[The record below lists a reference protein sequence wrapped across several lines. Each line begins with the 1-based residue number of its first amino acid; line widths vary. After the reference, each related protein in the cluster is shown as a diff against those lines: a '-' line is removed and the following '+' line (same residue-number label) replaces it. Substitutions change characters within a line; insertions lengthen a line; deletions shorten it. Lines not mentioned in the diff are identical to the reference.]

1 MAACVSLAICSSCSD
16 EEVMND
22 SGQSDKLSFGVS
34 ISDKWETAP
43 GTRSTAGETP
53 ERSAFKFDGSDMW
66 LIATSE
72 EGMDSTLFT
81 KPGKAQT
88 RAAEVTNTDFY
99 DSFGVYAY
107 VYEGDDWAS
116 GQNVKPYFTAEKVT
130 KSNDNL
136 WTTSPTRFWPGGQY
150 RMQFFAYAPYEI
162 TQNVNVNDDNTPV
175 LTYTVPDGVKD
186 QKDLIVAA
194 ADVQGNHNS
203 SLPLKFRHILTAV
216 KVKAA
221 EGVSGTITKVALTGI
236 KNTGNYTFGGT
247 EWSGVDGSV
256 SFVQELNPGK
266 ELDGSEE
273 TFVVDVD
280 NTFMMIPQVLAENA
294 ELQVTITDNGTEQT
308 LHGKLSGKTNWNIG
322 CTVIYKISKTGTE
335 YVLET
340 FGPFATQNPTSNTTV
355 TNNFTPSLK
364 STGSF
369 QVNSYKLDNNGVIE
383 PVKWYVQYFD
393 DESQTWKKFD
403 NTRVSSMGI
412 KDDDYANYYTNNSIP
427 WFAIKSQ
434 NGTGGNSKEKMSVRI
449 QNRNEDYEWDKS
461 GIKDLNAEWLND
473 NIELGT
479 TTTPYDLSTHSF
491 YDDNTTTT
499 NVNTANCY
507 VIRHRGTY
515 MLPLIY
521 GNAIKD
527 GVENKAAYENIT
539 EINSPFI
546 ENAETAELVWQD
558 EPNLITEV
566 KLSTATNTIARK
578 QVKYLVFSTTNN
590 KNLIKQGNA
599 IVAVKKGEEI
609 LWSWHIWITNDPA
622 VAWFVEIE
630 NNEGNHYNLSSLN
643 LGVCNAKRIE
653 WGKREVKIRV
663 VQDEEGGRNK
673 EILFSQTPM
682 AVNAEFNYT
691 FYQWGRKDPII
702 GFNAPWKDIVGAK
715 NKTKYNIDNNIIE
728 SLVESDGNTQ
738 EFARKNPNIFID
750 DWSADKTTY
759 WSQTK
764 TVYDPCPVGMRV
776 PEVATFSG
784 LTYNSG
790 SQNAFTSAGETA
802 VIDNRTGNVN
812 TASLYYGQVRNDEHG
827 YRIYCE
833 KMNGINGWNSNSSTY
848 FLPVYAI
855 RDPKKLNLNSNSSPN
870 YGFMTH
876 HTYYFFTNRKYINIH
891 PYTIDRSGSAATGYY
906 GGTVRPV
913 KDN

>member
-16 EEVMND
+16 EEVMKG

-53 ERSAFKFDGSDMW
+53 ERSAFKFDGSDLW

-136 WTTSPTRFWPGGQY
+136 WTTSPTKFWPGGQY
-150 RMQFFAYAPYEI
+150 RMQFFACAPHDI
-162 TQNVNVNDDNTPV
+162 TQKVTVNDNTPE
-175 LTYTVPDGVKD
+175 LAYTVPDGVKD
-186 QKDLIVAA
+186 QKDLIVATA
-194 ADVQGNHNS
+194 NVQGNHNS
-203 SLPLKFRHILTAV
+203 SVALKFQHILTAV

-221 EGVSGTITKVALTGI
+221 EGVSGTITKVALKGI
-236 KNTGNYTFGGT
+236 KYEGTHVLGTSNWNVNETTTKGFELSCQVTLDPTIEGGT
-247 EWSGVDGSV
+247 FIVD
-256 SFVQELNPGK
+256 N
-266 ELDGSEE
+266 
-273 TFVVDVD
+273 D

-294 ELQVTITDNGTEQT
+294 ELEITFSDGTVLT
-308 LHGKLSGKTNWNIG
+308 GSLSGKTDWEIG
-322 CTVIYKISKTGTE
+322 HTVIYKISKTGTE
-335 YVLET
+335 YILET
-340 FGPFATQNPTSNTTV
+340 FGPFAGASDIV
-355 TNNFTPSLK
+355 TNDFTPSLQT
-364 STGSF
+364 TGYF
-369 QVNSYKLDNNGVIE
+369 HVKSYKYNNGVIE
-383 PVKWYVQYFD
+383 PVKWHVEYFD
-393 DESQTWKKFD
+393 DESQGWKKFD
-403 NTRVSSMGI
+403 NTRVSSIGDI
-412 KDDDYANYYTNNSIP
+412 DKYPYDSYYTDNSIP
-427 WFAIKSQ
+427 WFAIKSKT
-434 NGTGGNSKEKMSVRI
+434 GTGGNSKDKIPVRI
-449 QNRNEDYEWDKS
+449 QNRNENYEWDKS
-461 GIKDLNAEWLND
+461 DITETDLNELWLGD
-473 NIELGT
+473 DIELGKI
-479 TTTPYDLSTHSF
+479 TPYDLSTRSF
-491 YDDNTTTT
+491 YDDNIT

-507 VIRHRGTY
+507 VIKHRGTY

-527 GVENKAAYENIT
+527 GADNKVAYEGID

-546 ENAETAELVWQD
+546 EDAETAELVWQD
-558 EPNLITEV
+558 EPSLITDVE
-566 KLSTATNTIARK
+566 LSTDTKPIAGK
-578 QVKYLVFSTTNN
+578 QVKYLVFSTTKD

-599 IVAVKKGEEI
+599 VVAVKKGEEI
-609 LWSWHIWITNDPA
+609 LWSWHIWITNDEA
-622 VAWFVEIE
+622 VTLFVDIE
-630 NNEGNHYNLSSLN
+630 NNEGNSYKLSSLN
-643 LGVCNAKRIE
+643 LGVCNAKRIK

-663 VQDEEGGRNK
+663 VQDEEGGKNE
-673 EILFSQTPM
+673 EILFRQTPM

-702 GFNAPWKDIVGAK
+702 GFTAPWKDIVGAK
-715 NKTKYNIDNNIIE
+715 DKTKYNIRNEIIAPSFVRDN
-728 SLVESDGNTQ
+728 GNTQ
-738 EFARKNPNIFID
+738 EFARQNPNIFID
-750 DWSADKTTY
+750 NWSANKATY

-776 PEVATFSG
+776 PDVATFSG

-790 SQNAFTSAGETA
+790 QQNAFTSVSESVAK
-802 VIDNRTGNVN
+802 DLRTGNVN

-833 KMNGINGWNSNSSTY
+833 KMNGINGWNPNSSTY
-848 FLPVYAI
+848 FLPVYVV
-855 RDPKKLNLNSNSSPN
+855 REPYN
-870 YGFMTH
+870 YKSGFMTH
-876 HTYYFFTNRKYINIH
+876 CMYYFLTNKEYIYIH
-891 PYTIDRSGSAATGYY
+891 PELINRDGSLANNYV

-913 KDN
+913 KDE